1 MSTST
6 TTNKRIEVRHDLK
19 PPGKFQVIFMN
30 DNVTAMDFVIMVLHE
45 IFGHDHETAIDI
57 MMKIHND
64 GSAIVALLIVVLH
77 SFSRRGMTRLM
88 SIFPKSSDASLGSS
102 LGRLSI
108 DITSTLSD

>member
-1 MSTST
+1 MTKMSTST

-64 GSAIVALLIVVLH
+64 GSAIVALLDYEIAEQKAIETTVLA
-77 SFSRRGMTRLM
+77 RNNN
-88 SIFPKSSDASLGSS
+88 FPLDVKVKPND
-102 LGRLSI
+102 
-108 DITSTLSD
+108 